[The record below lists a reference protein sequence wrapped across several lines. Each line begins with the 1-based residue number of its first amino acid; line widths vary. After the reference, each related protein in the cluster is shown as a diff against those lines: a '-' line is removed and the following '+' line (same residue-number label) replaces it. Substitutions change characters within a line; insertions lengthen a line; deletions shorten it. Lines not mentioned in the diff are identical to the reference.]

1 MITRVPFYH
10 GTTRNLVIA
19 FCGLFSGIFIR
30 NKDANDVTKKI
41 VAVPIAF
48 VNKEKFMVRLMQDP
62 GLNEDAN
69 ILLPRMSAEIVGID
83 FDASRQLNKTHRVI
97 GSTPDRTVYSY
108 TPVPYNLTFNLYT
121 YTRTTEDNLQI
132 MEQIV
137 PFFRPDMNLAI
148 KMLVEPPL
156 SQDVPLILNNITT
169 DDQYDGSFE
178 DRRTI
183 ISTYSF
189 IMKAYYYGPILNSID
204 PENHFESG
212 PLAGVIKNVDVTVNN
227 TNKYNAVVDPFAANE
242 DDVYQIFEG
251 WTILPPQLGQTNL

>member
-1 MITRVPFYH
+1 
-10 GTTRNLVIA
+10 
-19 FCGLFSGIFIR
+19 
-30 NKDANDVTKKI
+30 
-41 VAVPIAF
+41 
-48 VNKEKFMVRLMQDP
+48 
-62 GLNEDAN
+62 
-69 ILLPRMSAEIVGID
+69 
-83 FDASRQLNKTHRVI
+83 
-97 GSTPDRTVYSY
+97 
-108 TPVPYNLTFNLYT
+108 
-121 YTRTTEDNLQI
+121 
-132 MEQIV
+132 
-137 PFFRPDMNLAI
+137 LAI